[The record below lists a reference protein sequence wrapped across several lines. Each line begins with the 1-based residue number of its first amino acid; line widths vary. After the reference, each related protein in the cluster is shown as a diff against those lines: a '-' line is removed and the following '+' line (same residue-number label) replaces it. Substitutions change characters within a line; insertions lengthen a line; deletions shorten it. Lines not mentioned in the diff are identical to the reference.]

1 MNWLDLYKPQFL
13 KDIKSNKESVKECIQ
28 WIENYK
34 KNSLT
39 TEKVLLIIGG
49 SGHGKT
55 LLAELILK
63 EYNYQK
69 IELNSSDVRSQKKI
83 SEFLKKSLTY
93 RNVVDMFF
101 EEKQPIGIFMDE
113 IDTIC
118 KLNDK
123 GGMSEF
129 ISLLKLNEKHEDI
142 RQHKLEKKKGKKKN
156 IEIATEDYIKLYNP
170 IICATND
177 VSDKKIAELKKYSK
191 VIYLKK
197 PTTEELIE
205 IINDILEKTKMKMDE
220 KIKTELIQYSGFDI
234 RKLIILLESLYY
246 SFKGERIKALN
257 FQQFKNVY
265 KEKEEEYQLIDATNL
280 LMSKKMDI
288 KSSQIFFD
296 VDCLLIPLM
305 IHHNIIEYIKNC
317 GEDNKS
323 KINVYKNVMD
333 ALCMHDTVQTNIFEF
348 QEWNELYD
356 LASFYGASAPNFYF
370 NKLKTKKNEV
380 AIEFTNLLNK
390 ISQLF
395 TTRKLLVSAKYSLG
409 KANYDIDEVI
419 YITEILLT
427 YFNSFKEDFCNDSSD
442 NEEDEDENEN
452 ENDNNSENS
461 SLDEITKK
469 QCCNDLILFMN
480 KYKISI
486 DELENILK
494 IEKLNK
500 INEKKKKNFTI
511 KIKKEI
517 GSFLEV
523 IPE

>member
-13 KDIKSNKESVKECIQ
+13 KDIKTNKNSIAEGIQ

-34 KNSLT
+34 KDYSK

-49 SGHGKT
+49 TGSGKT
-55 LLAELILK
+55 LLADLLFK

-123 GGMSEF
+123 GGMAEF

-142 RQHKLEKKKGKKKN
+142 RQHKIEKKKGKKKN
-156 IEIATEDYIKLYNP
+156 IEIAVENYIKLYNP
-170 IICATND
+170 IICCTND
-177 VSDKKIAELKKYSK
+177 VTDKKITQLKKFSK

-197 PTTEELIE
+197 PTTEELVDLV
-205 IINDILEKTKMKMDE
+205 NDILDKTKMKMDE
-220 KIKTELIQYSGFDI
+220 KIKIELIQYSGFDI
-234 RKLIILLESLYY
+234 RKLIILLENLYY
-246 SFKGERIKALN
+246 TFNGERIKNLH
-257 FQQFKNVY
+257 FTEFKNIY
-265 KEKEEEYQLIDATNL
+265 KEKEEEYQLIDSTNL

-288 KSSQIFFD
+288 KSAQIFFD

-305 IHHNIIEYIKNC
+305 IHHNMIEYIKNC
-317 GEDNKS
+317 GEDNKT

-356 LASFYGASAPNFYF
+356 LASFYGASSPNFYF
-370 NKLKTKKNEV
+370 NKLKTKKNEIS
-380 AIEFTNLLNK
+380 IEFTNLLNK

-395 TTRKLLVSAKYSLG
+395 TTRKLLVSAKYSMG

-427 YFNSFKEDFCNDSSD
+427 YFNSFKEEFCDEISDDDSEIINNNDLYH
-442 NEEDEDENEN
+442 EE
-452 ENDNNSENS
+452 NNSDDYNN
-461 SLDEITKK
+461 INKK
-469 QCCNDLILFMN
+469 ECYNNLIMFMN
-480 KYKISI
+480 KYQITI
-486 DELENILK
+486 DDLENILK

-500 INEKKKKNFTI
+500 VNEKKKKNFTL

-517 GSFLEV
+517 STFLKYSS
-523 IPE
+523 

>member
-1 MNWLDLYKPQFL
+1 MNWLDLYKPQIL
-13 KDIKSNKESVKECIQ
+13 KDIKTNKEAVSDCIQ

-34 KNSLT
+34 KDYSK

-49 SGHGKT
+49 TGSGKT
-55 LLAELILK
+55 LLADLLLK

-123 GGMSEF
+123 GGMAEF

-142 RQHKLEKKKGKKKN
+142 RQHKIEKKKGKKKN
-156 IEIATEDYIKLYNP
+156 IEIAVEDYIKLYNP

-177 VSDKKIAELKKYSK
+177 VSDKKITELKKFSK
-191 VIYLKK
+191 VIHLKK
-197 PTTEELIE
+197 PNTDELIE
-205 IINDILEKTKMKMDE
+205 LINDILDKTKMKMDE
-220 KIKTELIQYSGFDI
+220 KIKTELIQYAGFDI

-246 SFKGERIKALN
+246 TFKGERIKSIH
-257 FQQFKNVY
+257 FTQFKNIY
-265 KEKEEEYQLIDATNL
+265 KEKEEEYQLIDSTHL

-288 KSSQIFFD
+288 KSAQIFFD

-305 IHHNIIEYIKNC
+305 IHHNLIEYIKNC
-317 GEDNKS
+317 SEDNKM
-323 KINVYKNVMD
+323 KINIYKNVMD
-333 ALCMHDTVQTNIFEF
+333 SLCMHDTVQTNIFEF

-356 LASFYGASAPNFYF
+356 LASFYGASSPNFYF
-370 NKLKTKKNEV
+370 NKLKTKKNEID
-380 AIEFTNLLNK
+380 IEFTNLLNK

-409 KANYDIDEVI
+409 KANYDIDEII

-427 YFNSFKEDFCNDSSD
+427 YFNSFKEEFCDESSD
-442 NEEDEDENEN
+442 DDNDDNYD
-452 ENDNNSENS
+452 NDNDNDN
-461 SLDEITKK
+461 DDDDKINKK
-469 QCCNDLILFMN
+469 QCYNSLIMFMN
-480 KYKISI
+480 KYQISI
-486 DELENILK
+486 DDLENILK

-500 INEKKKKNFTI
+500 INEKKKKNFTL

-517 GSFLEV
+517 DSFLQY
-523 IPE
+523 